1 MKQPKP
7 WRRRAVPAKSPSDPT
22 PTTTDNRR
30 PTAKQDKKRPV
41 SPSRQT
47 PLTGPHP
54 PRTAR
59 FARAAEH
66 GRLHCSTA
74 RFIRRNETNEQEE
87 TEKTEKREI
96 RSSRMM
102 IASFDIRHFLR
113 SLRYVLFKN

>member
-59 FARAAEH
+59 FARATEH
-66 GRLHCSTA
+66 GHLHCSKK
-74 RFIRRNETNEQEE
+74 IEPRRHGEHGDGCEAQCRLSKLLLSEL
-87 TEKTEKREI
+87 R
-96 RSSRMM
+96 
-102 IASFDIRHFLR
+102 ASVVIFELCPTPDT
-113 SLRYVLFKN
+113 